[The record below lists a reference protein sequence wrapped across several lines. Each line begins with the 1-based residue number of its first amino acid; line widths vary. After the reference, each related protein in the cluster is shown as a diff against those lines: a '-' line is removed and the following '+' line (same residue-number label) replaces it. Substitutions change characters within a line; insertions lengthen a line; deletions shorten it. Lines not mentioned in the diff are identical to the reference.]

1 MKDKWLRTDR
11 AGKIRLIVLALIMA
25 WCAYCVIAY
34 SREIYDMSADT
45 SSMLI
50 DTKTVGPINIDGSD
64 FTAIFKGLAAGS
76 NALVVT
82 SVLGIYVFAT
92 AVFTLIPIFLYWLIA
107 IRKAE
112 NVSAEEAELAMNIC
126 GLGGF
131 VSVIVGIL
139 ITGFASRMPAVLLTL
154 VWLLPAFPIIVIPLR
169 KRINA

>member
-1 MKDKWLRTDR
+1 MKDKWLRTDK

-34 SREIYDMSADT
+34 SREIYDLS
-45 SSMLI
+45 I
-50 DTKTVGPINIDGSD
+50 DTKKVGPVLIDGSD

-76 NALVVT
+76 NAMVVT
-82 SVLGIYVFAT
+82 SVLGIYAAAT

-126 GLGGF
+126 GLAGF
-131 VSVIVGIL
+131 ISVIGGIL

>member
-1 MKDKWLRTDR
+1 MKDKWLKTDR
-11 AGKIRLIVLALIMA
+11 TAKIRLVILALIMA

-82 SVLGIYVFAT
+82 AVLGVYS
-92 AVFTLIPIFLYWLIA
+92 AVIAVLTLIPIFLYWLIA

-126 GLGGF
+126 GLAGF
-131 VSVIVGIL
+131 ISVIGGIL
-139 ITGFASRMPAVLLTL
+139 ITGFSSRMPAVLLTL
-154 VWLLPAFPIIVIPLR
+154 IWLLPAFPIIVIPLR

>member
-1 MKDKWLRTDR
+1 M
-11 AGKIRLIVLALIMA
+11 
-25 WCAYCVIAY
+25 
-34 SREIYDMSADT
+34 
-45 SSMLI
+45 
-50 DTKTVGPINIDGSD
+50 
-64 FTAIFKGLAAGS
+64 
-76 NALVVT
+76 VVT
-82 SVLGIYVFAT
+82 SVLGIYVAAT

-154 VWLLPAFPIIVIPLR
+154 VWLLPAFPIVVIPLR
-169 KRINA
+169 KRISA